1 LGDVSNV
8 GNQGKL
14 EKRSKRVGPLFDL
27 GERVGKLGK
36 VKKERGDIWKTH
48 GTFQIFLFEKL
59 KKGVDQG

>member
-1 LGDVSNV
+1 LRDVSNA

-36 VKKERGDIWKTH
+36 VKKERG
-48 GTFQIFLFEKL
+48 
-59 KKGVDQG
+59 